1 MDRNICKRIQLVIL
15 MVSVF
20 LFCLSGCKSETTDI
34 IQSEIDSVS
43 ARLLSDRREEI
54 CNIRALQGED
64 GSVILHGETTNP
76 KLHSELINTLNESGI
91 LFTDS
96 IINLPDTTINKKYFG
111 LVTLSVINLRKFP
124 EHSAELVSQA
134 ILGTPVL
141 ILKEE
146 DSWLLIQTPDK
157 YISWTEKSS
166 LKLLTRSELTRWRNS
181 ERVIFL
187 SCSGWVYSTESEKDV
202 IGDLVSGAVL
212 ETKGR
217 SGDYVKILFPD
228 GREGFVKSDL
238 VAPFNTWKKSISLS
252 QESIVSVARTF
263 MGLPYLW
270 GGSSSKSVDC
280 SGFVQSVYF
289 RNGIILSRDASLQ
302 AQHGEVVDITSGFS
316 NLKTGDLLFFGSKGK
331 NGARVTHVAI
341 YLGDY
346 EFIHASSRVM
356 INSLDSTRNNYSGYR
371 RNSILSARRICGVTE
386 DPGIALISSHKWY

>member
-1 MDRNICKRIQLVIL
+1 MDRNICIRFKLVIL
-15 MVSVF
+15 LVSVF
-20 LFCLSGCKSETTDI
+20 LFYLSGCKSESTYI

-54 CNIRALQGED
+54 CNIRALPGVD

-76 KLHSELINTLNESGI
+76 KIHSELINTLNESGI

-96 IINLPDTTINKKYFG
+96 IINLPDTTVNKKYFG

-187 SCSGWVYSTESEKDV
+187 SNSGWVYRTESEEEV
-202 IGDLVSGAVL
+202 IGDIVSGAIL
-212 ETKGR
+212 LTNGR
-217 SGDYVKILFPD
+217 SGNHIKVVFPD
-228 GREGFVKSDL
+228 GREGFVKSEL
-238 VAPFNTWKKSISLS
+238 VLPFNTWKREMQHS
-252 QESIVSVARTF
+252 EAGIVSTARSF

-302 AQHGEVVDITSGFS
+302 AQHGEVIDITKGFS
-316 NLKTGDLLFFGSKGK
+316 TLKTGDLLFFGSKGK

-341 YLGDY
+341 YLGDT

-356 INSLDSTRNNYSGYR
+356 INSLDSTRSDYSGYR
-371 RNSILSARRICGVTE
+371 RNSILSARRIGGVT
-386 DPGIALISSHKWY
+386 DDRGIAPISSHKWY